1 MCEDLDHILS
11 IVCEGDALSW
21 SCLVKLTLQLHVL
34 SYDKVLTLVP
44 LVAGVRLYPP
54 GQHWC
59 LEPLGH
65 FPSPQRRSPVL
76 LITSSLCHDGV
87 TCYITSQIY
96 LRVTPLLLI
105 SCDSDGVTS
114 LVTSLYPLSATQ
126 SHYHALTVKLKT
138 TILRLIVSTHNRSW
152 PLGDT
157 LCAHDIKLSGPEQ
170 WNRNDR
176 NRFTGFQD
184 AISNGN
190 SALSG
195 YHRDTTRNCHWS
207 INSNSLTTDYKVV
220 MRMCHVVPVCG
231 DNGTSGEWCIID
243 RYI

>member
-11 IVCEGDALSW
+11 IVCDGDALSW

-76 LITSSLCHDGV
+76 LITSSLVSRV
-87 TCYITSQIY
+87 TCYITVLSPCDITPPY
-96 LRVTPLLLI
+96 LVWQWR
-105 SCDSDGVTS
+105 CE
-114 LVTSLYPLSATQ
+114 VTSLYPLSATQ

-231 DNGTSGEWCIID
+231 DNGTSGECCIY

>member
-11 IVCEGDALSW
+11 IVCDGNASSW

-76 LITSSLCHDGV
+76 LITLSLCHA
-87 TCYITSQIY
+87 S
-96 LRVTPLLLI
+96 RVTSHHRSISVWHHSSLSRVTVTVWSDK
-105 SCDSDGVTS
+105 SCDK
-114 LVTSLYPLSATQ
+114 PLSATH

-207 INSNSLTTDYKVV
+207 INSSSLTTDYKVV

>member
-11 IVCEGDALSW
+11 IVCDDDVSSW
-21 SCLVKLTLQLHVL
+21 SYLVKLTLQLHVL
-34 SYDKVLTLVP
+34 SYDKDLTLVP

-76 LITSSLCHDGV
+76 LITSSLVSWRCHV
-87 TCYITSQIY
+87 LHHSSVSVWHHSS
-96 LRVTPLLLI
+96 LSRVTVRVW
-105 SCDSDGVTS
+105 SDKSVSSICNT
-114 LVTSLYPLSATQ
+114 

-190 SALSG
+190 SVLSG
-195 YHRDTTRNCHWS
+195 YNRHHQKL
-207 INSNSLTTDYKVV
+207 SLIY
-220 MRMCHVVPVCG
+220 
-231 DNGTSGEWCIID
+231 
-243 RYI
+243 